1 MDTLKFETPSI
12 LKKYLWVII
21 AIGFVVTL
29 ISYFHTPARF
39 WVNLV
44 INNFY
49 FTGMALS
56 GLFFLALQNL
66 TKSSWMRPYQRVP
79 EAMMGYLPYAFV
91 FVLIGLLGSHTL
103 YEWTHTELVKN
114 DPILIKKVDYL
125 NLPFFVTRIIIYF
138 TIWISFSYLV
148 KKIMNKFTK
157 LNAIKVVDE
166 LSVVSAISMV
176 FFALTFSFFS
186 YDLLM
191 SIEPHWFSTIYS
203 VYTFSGMF
211 VGGIA
216 FITLSLIVLKQLGY
230 LKEYIKI
237 DHFHDLGKW
246 MFGMS
251 TFWAYIWFCQYML
264 IWYANI
270 PEETQYFILRDQGNW
285 QWLFWTSF
293 AFSFLIPFFGLLTRN
308 SKRSL
313 LNLAII
319 SCFILV
325 SRWVD
330 LYTLVAPKIY
340 EHHKVEAIIG
350 PYEIISAVMFAA
362 IFVLVFLYYLSRK
375 SLIVEHDPYLEEGSN
390 LEQ

>member
-1 MDTLKFETPSI
+1 MEKLNFETPKM
-12 LKKYLWVII
+12 LKQYLWGAI
-21 AIGFVVTL
+21 AIGMIVSL
-29 ISYFHTPARF
+29 ISYFHTPTRF

-56 GLFFLALQNL
+56 GLFFLSLQNL
-66 TKSSWMRPYQRVP
+66 TKSSWMRAYQRVP
-79 EAMMGYLPYAFV
+79 EAMMGYLPVALV
-91 FVLIGLLGSHTL
+91 LVLIGLFGSHTI
-103 YEWTHTELVKN
+103 YEWTHLDVVKN
-114 DPILIKKVDYL
+114 DEILIKKIGYL
-125 NLPFFVTRIIIYF
+125 NMPFFVTRILIYF
-138 TIWISFSYLV
+138 SIWMSFAFVL
-148 KKIMNKFTK
+148 KKLMNKYHQK
-157 LNAIKVVDE
+157 NGALVSDQ

-211 VGGIA
+211 VGGVA
-216 FITLSLIVLKQLGY
+216 FITLSLIILHYLGY
-230 LKEYIKI
+230 LKDYVSIN
-237 DHFHDLGKW
+237 HFHDLGKW

-264 IWYANI
+264 IWYSNI
-270 PEETQYFILRDQGNW
+270 PEETQYYILRDHGNW
-285 QWLFWTSF
+285 KWLFWTNF
-293 AFSFLIPFFGLLTRN
+293 VIAFVIPFFCLLTRN
-308 SKRSL
+308 SKRNL
-313 LNLAII
+313 LNLAFVSIV
-319 SCFILV
+319 ILV

-340 EHHKVEAIIG
+340 EHHHIDAIIG
-350 PYEIISAVMFAA
+350 PYEIISALLFSAL
-362 IFVLVFLYYLSRK
+362 FVLIFLKMLSTK
-375 SLIVEHDPYLEEGSN
+375 SLIIKDDPYFEEGVH

>member
-1 MDTLKFETPSI
+1 MDTLKFETPSK
-12 LKKYLWVII
+12 LKKYLWII
-21 AIGFVVTL
+21 ITIGLVVTL
-29 ISYFHTPARF
+29 ISYLHTPARF

-56 GLFFLALQNL
+56 GLFFLALQTI
-66 TKSSWMRPYQRVP
+66 TKSSWMRPYQRIP
-79 EAMMGYLPYAFV
+79 AAMMGYLPYAFV

-114 DPILIKKVDYL
+114 DPILIKKVEYL
-125 NLPFFVTRIIIYF
+125 NLPFFVTRIIFYF
-138 TIWISFSYLV
+138 TIWISFSYVL
-148 KKIMNKFTK
+148 KKLMDKFTK
-157 LNAIKVVDE
+157 LNASKVIDE

-176 FFALTFSFFS
+176 CFALTFSFFS

-230 LKEYIKI
+230 FKEYIKI

-264 IWYANI
+264 IWYSNI
-270 PEETQYFILRDQGNW
+270 PEETQYYILRDQGNW

-293 AFSFLIPFFGLLTRN
+293 VFSFLVPFFGLLTRN

-319 SCFILV
+319 SCFILI

-340 EHHKVEAIIG
+340 EHYKVEAIIG
-350 PYEIISAVMFAA
+350 PYEIISALMFAA

-375 SLIVEHDPYLEEGSN
+375 SLIVEHDPYLDEGTN